1 MHQMYKL
8 PRDSNLWQGDI
19 IGSHKLRPALVGH
32 QDYLAERADFE
43 AFCIM
48 TQTCD
53 LVRPRESE
61 FITLGVVRKITN
73 IFDKSEA
80 RKTSTAD
87 RLKNIIQHR
96 ANTRFFYLYP
106 EPQAG
111 VLDDSV
117 VDLRVRPKTS

>member
-1 MHQMYKL
+1 MFGWQWSKKLLPRRIVMHQMYKL
-8 PRDSNLWQGDI
+8 PRDSNLWQGDL

-96 ANTRFFYLYP
+96 A
-106 EPQAG
+106 
-111 VLDDSV
+111 
-117 VDLRVRPKTS
+117 